1 MRVTRGI
8 AKGINS
14 AIKSLTKIFGITS
27 KVYKP
32 IKFND
37 PAHGYFDSNIEWEQT
52 PIYEGKLL
60 APFIFKKK
68 EDNLD
73 IISSFLD
80 DDQAVYTTTDY
91 HFPRHSLIVMDTKWG
106 KTSYIISDIKQIRD
120 DERIILT
127 KYFVVPDKEF
137 RLPRDKDTIESKL
150 EKPLPEWY
158 VDEDIITEDDNID
171 TSNNNSNDLV
181 YKPVE

>member
-8 AKGINS
+8 VKGINS
-14 AIKSLTKIFGITS
+14 AIKSFQKIFGVQS

-32 IKFND
+32 ITFND
-37 PAHGYFDSNIEWEQT
+37 PAHGYFDSNIEWEKE

-68 EDNLD
+68 NDNID

-80 DDQAVYTTTDY
+80 DDQTVYATLDL

-106 KTSYIISDIKQIRD
+106 NMNYIIADVKQIRD

-137 RLPRDKDTIESKL
+137 RLPRDRDKIISKL

-158 VDEDIITEDDNID
+158 VDEDIITEDDGK
-171 TSNNNSNDLV
+171 DLKETDLI
-181 YKPVE
+181 YKPLQ